1 MHILQNTE
9 SKSLENKMEEIN
21 TKYALF
27 YVFKIIFSI
36 IDLHC
41 SVSFCCRTYLFIYFL
56 FHCF

>member
-41 SVSFCCRTYLFIYFL
+41 SVSFCYSANFYF
-56 FHCF
+56 CYSAN